1 MAKRSGPSAETRFLK
16 GELGVDGAEIAEER
30 DPEELEKESAKE
42 QVLRGGTFLGR
53 ELLTWLL
60 FRSES
65 GEPLLQLENE
75 PVTVLFTG
83 RLALKGVAGEVTE
96 VSVKGALAP
105 YAELVKQ
112 ALQKG
117 LLVHSARLRISHGE
131 RAFEASLDAEHFDVR
146 SGKIPQLLAEEESER
161 MSERLHLAEQL
172 SGLVDALITRF
183 VEVRTSAAW
192 KKSVV
197 PELTAWMRGEG
208 EAAGAQKQAQR
219 LANGR

>member
-1 MAKRSGPSAETRFLK
+1 MVKRSGPSEETRFLR
-16 GELGVDGAEIAEER
+16 GDLGVDGGEVEEKPDDAETEQ
-30 DPEELEKESAKE
+30 ESAKE

-60 FRSES
+60 FRSEA
-65 GEPLLQLENE
+65 GEPLLKFENE

-83 RLALKGVAGEVTE
+83 RLLLKGVAGEVTE
-96 VSVKGALAP
+96 VSVKGAMAP

-117 LLVHSARLRISHGE
+117 LLVHSARIRISQGE
-131 RAFEASLDAEHFDVR
+131 RAFEATLDAEHFDVR

-161 MSERLHLAEQL
+161 MTERLHLAEQL
-172 SGLVDALITRF
+172 STLVDALIAAF

-192 KKSVV
+192 KKRVV
-197 PELTAWMRGEG
+197 PELQSWLRG
-208 EAAGAQKQAQR
+208 EAAAAGALKQAQR
-219 LANGR
+219 LSGGR